1 MKLFFS
7 CLLAISVLVAFS
19 QEPTEQDSL
28 TISQE
33 AYATAMKDYDAG
45 IDLFYQKKY
54 TQALPLLEEATELNP
69 HNSDYWYG
77 LSSVLN
83 GLKRLEEAKGTIT
96 EALTLEPNQSDY
108 LLHRANVLFKL
119 KEYQSSIDD
128 YTNALKHQESSDIP
142 LNEGHVYFNRGNC
155 WLYLE
160 KYQNAAYDFDA
171 ALDSGYELANVY
183 HNRATALI
191 RLGQKSKACQDFQ
204 KAIDLG
210 SKITGKYLTKYC
222 N

>member
-1 MKLFFS
+1 MKYFISLLSCILFFT
-7 CLLAISVLVAFS
+7 AYT

-33 AYATAMKDYDAG
+33 AYETAMQDYDEG

-54 TQALPLLEEATELNP
+54 HQALPLLQEATELNP

-83 GLKRLEEAKGTIT
+83 GLNNLEEAKKSISQ
-96 EALTLEPNQSDY
+96 ALTLEPNQSDY
-108 LLHRANVLFKL
+108 LLHRANVHFKL

-128 YTNALKHQESSDIP
+128 YTNALKYQDSSDIP

-155 WLYLE
+155 WLYLK
-160 KYQNAAYDFDA
+160 KYQSAVYDFDA